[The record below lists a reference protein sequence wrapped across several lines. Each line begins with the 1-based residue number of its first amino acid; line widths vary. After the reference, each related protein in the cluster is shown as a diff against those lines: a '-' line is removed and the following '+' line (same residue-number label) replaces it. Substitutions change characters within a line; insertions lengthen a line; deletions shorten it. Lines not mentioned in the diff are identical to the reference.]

1 MNTGGA
7 EVARINT
14 GKPTEKELE
23 ILRVLWDRGPST
35 VREVNDEISRGQ
47 ATGYTTTLKI
57 MQIMTEKGLV
67 ARDESSRT
75 HVYVASVTERETQ
88 GLLVRDLADRAFAGS
103 AEKLVVRA
111 LAARTVSAEELAA
124 IRRMLDEIEK
134 GAKK

>member
-1 MNTGGA
+1 M
-7 EVARINT
+7 ARINA

-47 ATGYTTTLKI
+47 ATGYTTTLKL
-57 MQIMTEKGLV
+57 MQIMTDKGLV
-67 ARDESSRT
+67 ARDQSSRT
-75 HVYVASVTERETQ
+75 HVYRTSVTERETQ
-88 GLLVRDLADRAFAGS
+88 GLLLRDLADRAFAGS

-124 IRRMLDEIEK
+124 IRQMLDEIEK